1 MRLASLLGVIGV
13 LRQKSRDAQLHK
25 VRHIRRSV
33 VHSHG
38 LLYRGCKE
46 LPRKPGATNVA
57 PVKTKAQKDVKTPGE
72 QLAVKIAAG
81 KPKGSRPIRAC

>member
-13 LRQKSRDAQLHK
+13 LRQKSRVAQPHK

-33 VHSHG
+33 VHSHVG
-38 LLYRGCKE
+38 LLYWGCKE

-57 PVKTKAQKDVKTPGE
+57 PAKTKAQKDVKTPGE
-72 QLAVKIAAG
+72 QMAVKIAAG
-81 KPKGSRPIRAC
+81 QIRAC